1 MNRFW
6 PTWLLLAG
14 LVAVFAGARV
24 FDGVAVLHLPLIV
37 AGGAAV
43 LVAAGARFAA
53 WRTADGERRS
63 IEAVFALGSA
73 GCVIAL
79 IGFFPGTDG
88 GIEALGLDFEG
99 IRGQLRFQRFF
110 LVSSPMLLAFSLLPV
125 LAAQWAVARGGS
137 AGALKVDALRVKET
151 AANILSLALAGSA
164 LVLIGYVGSAL
175 NRTADFSYFKTSRP
189 GEAVREIVRSMDGT
203 LTAAVFFPEVNAVRD
218 EVLNYLRELERA
230 TGNVVIEEYDR
241 YADPVAAADYNA
253 RNDGEIFLRVDGRT
267 EQIGFLLN
275 LTEARGRLRIMDS
288 HVQQAL
294 LMLTRARR
302 VAYLTNGHGELND
315 PLASDEPEQ
324 QPDPRELWRPGQ
336 SELDQGP
343 PPAALRE
350 LLSFLNYEVRDIGV
364 RRGLGDR
371 VPDDAAMV
379 MILGPQRSFLEA
391 ERNAIREYLDRGGS
405 LLVALEPGSDFR
417 LEDFRDRLGVD
428 HDPSMTV
435 DDEVHLRVTNTIS
448 DRQWIITNRFST
460 HPSVTTASRR
470 GVNQGVVMVGP
481 GRIRAAEDVEGL
493 RTTLTINSYPSSYLD
508 LNGNFRFDEDT
519 EVRESHGLAA
529 AIERVAEDG
538 GASAAGDAAG
548 EDAAA
553 AEDAAGEDEG
563 DAETASMRALVYADA
578 QIFEDRILTSSQLQ
592 ASLVAD
598 GIRWLGQ
605 EEAFS
610 GEVVSEED
618 VPIVHTRSENIVW
631 FYAIIFGAPALV
643 LGLGV
648 ANLYVRRANVEAA

>member
-6 PTWLLLAG
+6 PTWLLVAG

-43 LVAAGARFAA
+43 LAAAVARFAA
-53 WRTADGERRS
+53 WRKAEGERRS
-63 IEAVFALGSA
+63 IETVFAFGSA

-99 IRGQLRFQRFF
+99 IREQLRFQRFF
-110 LVSSPMLLAFSLLPV
+110 LVSSPMLLACSLLPV
-125 LAAQWAVARGGS
+125 LAAQWAVAKGGS
-137 AGALKVDALRVKET
+137 AGALKVDALRVRET
-151 AANILSLALAGSA
+151 AANTLSLALAGSA
-164 LVLIGYVGSAL
+164 LVLFGYVASAL
-175 NRTADFSYFKTSRP
+175 DRTADFSYFKTSRP

-203 LTAAVFFPEVNAVRD
+203 LHAAVFFPEVNAVRD

-230 TGNVVIEEYDR
+230 AGNVVIEEYDR

-253 RNDGEIFLRVDGRT
+253 RNDGELFLRVDGRT

-275 LTEARGRLRIMDS
+275 LTEARGRLRVMDS

-294 LMLTRARR
+294 LMLTRERR

-315 PLASDEPEQ
+315 PLASDEPEEE
-324 QPDPRELWRPGQ
+324 PDLTELWRPGQ

-343 PPAALRE
+343 PPIALRE
-350 LLSFLNYEVRDIGV
+350 MLRFLNYEVRDIGV

-391 ERNAIREYLDRGGS
+391 EKNAIREYLDRGGS

-417 LEDFRDRLGVD
+417 LEDFRDHLGVD
-428 HDPSMTV
+428 HDPAMTV
-435 DDEVHLRVTNTIS
+435 DDEVHVQVTNTIS

-470 GVNQGVVMVGP
+470 GVNQGVVMIGP

-529 AIERVAEDG
+529 AIERVAGEE
-538 GASAAGDAAG
+538 GASAAEEEDAT
-548 EDAAA
+548 EDAAT
-553 AEDAAGEDEG
+553 AEGIG

-592 ASLVAD
+592 ASLIGD

-648 ANLYVRRANVEAA
+648 ANLYGRRSKVEAA

>member
-1 MNRFW
+1 MHRTGAGAAMNRFW

-24 FDGVAVLHLPLIV
+24 FDGVAVLNLPLIV
-37 AGGAAV
+37 AGVAAV
-43 LVAAGARFAA
+43 LAAAGARFAA
-53 WRTADGERRS
+53 WRKADGDRRS
-63 IEAVFALGSA
+63 IEAVFAFGSA

-88 GIEALGLDFEG
+88 GIEALGMDFEG
-99 IRGQLRFQRFF
+99 IREQLRFQRFF
-110 LVSSPMLLAFSLLPV
+110 LVSSPILLACSLLPV

-137 AGALKVDALRVKET
+137 AGALKVDALRVRET

-164 LVLIGYVGSAL
+164 LVLIGYVASAL

-189 GEAVREIVRSMDGT
+189 GEAVQEIVRGMDGT
-203 LTAAVFFPEVNAVRD
+203 LTAAVFFPEVNSVRD
-218 EVLNYLRELERA
+218 EVLNYLRELERV

-253 RNDGEIFLRVDGRT
+253 RNDGEIFLRVDSRT

-275 LTEARGRLRIMDS
+275 LNEARGRLRIMDS
-288 HVQQAL
+288 HVQRAL
-294 LMLTRARR
+294 LQLTRQRR
-302 VAYLTNGHGELND
+302 VAYLTTGHGELND
-315 PLASDEPEQ
+315 PLASDEEEQ
-324 QPDPRELWRPGQ
+324 PPDPRELWRPGQ
-336 SELDQGP
+336 SELDDGP
-343 PPAALRE
+343 PPRALRDM
-350 LLSFLNYEVRDIGV
+350 LSFLNYEVRDIGV

-371 VPDDAAMV
+371 IPDDAAMV

-391 ERNAIREYLDRGGS
+391 EKNAIREYLDRGGS
-405 LLVALEPGSDFR
+405 LLVALEPGTDFR
-417 LEDFRDRLGVD
+417 LEEFRDRLGVD

-435 DDEVHLRVTNTIS
+435 DDEVHVTVTNTIS

-470 GVNQGVVMVGP
+470 GVNQGIVMIGP
-481 GRIRAAEDVEGL
+481 GRIRVAEDVEGL
-493 RTTLTINSYPSSYLD
+493 RTTLTINSYRSSYLD

-529 AIERVAEDG
+529 AIERV
-538 GASAAGDAAG
+538 GD
-548 EDAAA
+548 
-553 AEDAAGEDEG
+553 
-563 DAETASMRALVYADA
+563 TASMRALVYADA
-578 QIFEDRILTSSQLQ
+578 QIFEDAILTSSQLQ
-592 ASLVAD
+592 ASLVGD

-618 VPIVHTRSENIVW
+618 VPIVHTRSENVVW

-648 ANLYVRRANVEAA
+648 ANLYGRRGKVEAA

>member
-1 MNRFW
+1 MPLQLPRGARGPLHRIGAGAAMNRFW

-24 FDGVAVLHLPLIV
+24 FDGVAVLDLPLIV
-37 AGGAAV
+37 AGVAAV
-43 LVAAGARFAA
+43 LAAAGARFAA
-53 WRTADGERRS
+53 WRKADGERRS
-63 IEAVFALGSA
+63 IEAVFAFGSA

-88 GIEALGLDFEG
+88 GIEALGMDFEG
-99 IRGQLRFQRFF
+99 IGEQLRFQRFF
-110 LVSSPMLLAFSLLPV
+110 LVSSPILLTCSLLPV
-125 LAAQWAVARGGS
+125 LGAQWAVARGGS
-137 AGALKVDALRVKET
+137 AGALKVDALRVRET

-164 LVLIGYVGSAL
+164 LVLIGYVASAL

-189 GEAVREIVRSMDGT
+189 GEAVQEIVRSMDGT

-218 EVLNYLRELERA
+218 EVLNYLRELERV

-275 LTEARGRLRIMDS
+275 LNEARGRLRIMDS
-288 HVQQAL
+288 HVQRAL
-294 LMLTRARR
+294 LQLTRQRR
-302 VAYLTNGHGELND
+302 VAYLTTGHGELND
-315 PLASDEPEQ
+315 PLASDEEEQ
-324 QPDPRELWRPGQ
+324 PPDPRELWRPGQ
-336 SELDQGP
+336 SELDDGP
-343 PPAALRE
+343 PPRALRDM
-350 LLSFLNYEVRDIGV
+350 LSFLNYEVRDIGV

-371 VPDDAAMV
+371 IPDDAAMV

-391 ERNAIREYLDRGGS
+391 EKNAIREYLDRGGS
-405 LLVALEPGSDFR
+405 LLVALEPGTDFR
-417 LEDFRDRLGVD
+417 LEEFRDRLGVD

-435 DDEVHLRVTNTIS
+435 DDEVHVNVTNTIS

-470 GVNQGVVMVGP
+470 GVNQGIVMIGP

-493 RTTLTINSYPSSYLD
+493 RTTLTINSYRSSYLD

-529 AIERVAEDG
+529 AIERV
-538 GASAAGDAAG
+538 GD
-548 EDAAA
+548 
-553 AEDAAGEDEG
+553 
-563 DAETASMRALVYADA
+563 TASMRALVYADA
-578 QIFEDRILTSSQLQ
+578 QIFEDAILTSSQLQ

-618 VPIVHTRSENIVW
+618 VPIVHTRSENVVW

-648 ANLYVRRANVEAA
+648 ANLYGRRGKAEAA

>member
-1 MNRFW
+1 LHRTGAGAAMNRFW

-24 FDGVAVLHLPLIV
+24 FDGVAVLNLPLIV
-37 AGGAAV
+37 AGVAAV
-43 LVAAGARFAA
+43 LAAAGARFAA
-53 WRTADGERRS
+53 WRKADGDRRS
-63 IEAVFALGSA
+63 IEAVFAFGSA

-88 GIEALGLDFEG
+88 GIEALGMDFEG
-99 IRGQLRFQRFF
+99 IREQLRFQRFF
-110 LVSSPMLLAFSLLPV
+110 LVSSPILLACSLLPV

-137 AGALKVDALRVKET
+137 AGALKVDALRVRET

-164 LVLIGYVGSAL
+164 LVLIGYVASAL

-189 GEAVREIVRSMDGT
+189 GEAVQEIVRGMDGT
-203 LTAAVFFPEVNAVRD
+203 LTAAVFFPEVNSVRD
-218 EVLNYLRELERA
+218 EVLNYLRELERV

-253 RNDGEIFLRVDGRT
+253 RNDGEIFLRVDSRT

-275 LTEARGRLRIMDS
+275 LNEARGRLRIMDS
-288 HVQQAL
+288 HVQRAL
-294 LMLTRARR
+294 LQLTRQRR
-302 VAYLTNGHGELND
+302 VAYLTTGHGELND
-315 PLASDEPEQ
+315 PLASDEEEQ
-324 QPDPRELWRPGQ
+324 PPDPRELWRPGQ
-336 SELDQGP
+336 SELDDGP
-343 PPAALRE
+343 PPRALRDM
-350 LLSFLNYEVRDIGV
+350 LSFLNYEVRDIGV

-371 VPDDAAMV
+371 IPDDAAMV

-391 ERNAIREYLDRGGS
+391 EKNAIREYLDRGGS
-405 LLVALEPGSDFR
+405 LLVALEPGTDFR
-417 LEDFRDRLGVD
+417 LEEFRDRLGVD

-435 DDEVHLRVTNTIS
+435 DDEVHVTVTNTIS

-470 GVNQGVVMVGP
+470 GVNQGIVMIGP
-481 GRIRAAEDVEGL
+481 GRIRVAEDVEGL
-493 RTTLTINSYPSSYLD
+493 RTTLTINSYRSSYLD

-529 AIERVAEDG
+529 AIERV
-538 GASAAGDAAG
+538 GD
-548 EDAAA
+548 
-553 AEDAAGEDEG
+553 
-563 DAETASMRALVYADA
+563 TASMRALVYADA
-578 QIFEDRILTSSQLQ
+578 QIFEDAILTSSQLQ
-592 ASLVAD
+592 ASLVGD

-618 VPIVHTRSENIVW
+618 VPIVHTRSENVVW

-648 ANLYVRRANVEAA
+648 ANLYGRRGKVEAA